1 MTNAEKTSL
10 PRVIKIQVALAV
22 LATVVTIALA
32 AYIPKLMER
41 RQSLESDIAKLKQE
55 RSDLQQHTT
64 DLTSQRDAARSA
76 YNSLANATSESM
88 PPEQAQSAIER
99 SLSSAPEAAKI
110 LPRIYIHIRS
120 ASQRARAKGIAEAL
134 RQQGFIV
141 PGAQILV
148 NEGPDETQVRYFHAE
163 DQEEKEAAKIV
174 QTLAGAGVPK
184 AEVKLVS
191 GYPNIRPRQYE
202 IWFTPASL

>member
-10 PRVIKIQVALAV
+10 PRVVKIQLALAV

-32 AYIPKLMER
+32 AYIPKLMEK

-55 RSDLQQHTT
+55 RSDLKQETT
-64 DLTSQRDAARSA
+64 DLKSQRDAARSA
-76 YNSLANATSESM
+76 YNSLANSTSESM

-120 ASQRARAKGIAEAL
+120 ASQRARAKGIADAL

-163 DQEEKEAAKIV
+163 DQEEKEAAKIA
-174 QTLAGAGVPK
+174 QTLASAGVPK

-191 GYPNIRPRQYE
+191 GYPKIRARQYE
-202 IWFTPASL
+202 IWLAPGP